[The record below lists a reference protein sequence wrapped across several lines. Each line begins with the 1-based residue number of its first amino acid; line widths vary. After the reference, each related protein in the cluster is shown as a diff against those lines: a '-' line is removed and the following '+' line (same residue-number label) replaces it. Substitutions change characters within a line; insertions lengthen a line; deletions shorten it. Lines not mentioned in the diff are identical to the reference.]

1 MHCKNYLA
9 LRELELDNPIST
21 FTSVRDFYI
30 SYLETAFRIDHPEIQ
45 SIRRALLEQVGTLS
59 TDVYLEPMQRYLD
72 CGLSISD
79 LRDEAQGAKWLPG
92 FTAKQR
98 DAVIGLCLA
107 GLLPR
112 RKNDPAKGRFNLYT
126 HQLQMLRRGVQ
137 PGHPGIVT
145 SGTGSGKTESFLLPV
160 LAQIAKEA
168 AGWPISPG
176 MASWQPWW
184 RDGKTAEPSY
194 MRDAEA
200 KQRPKAVRAI
210 ILYPMNA
217 LVEDQLVRMRR
228 ALDSDDAHS
237 EMDSHFG
244 GNRIFFGRYTS
255 ATPVTGWSKHPR
267 LHNAKE
273 KKRAARKAGELQEA
287 LSKLDETYESATK
300 QSDDSL
306 RFNFPR
312 MPGAEMVSR
321 WDMQRHPPDILITN
335 TSMLSTMLVREVEE
349 PIFEKTRS
357 WIESDPDA
365 YFYLVMDEL
374 HLQRG
379 TAGTEVC
386 YLLRNLLHRLGLDKA
401 ANRHKLRILASS
413 ASLPMEGALREQSL
427 EYLWGMFGES
437 GLPAGAG
444 RDDWAQAVVQGDVE
458 KQEPRRFTG
467 HLEPLCSA
475 VRGLAAAGSASSG
488 DLWRKAAAE
497 LGERDV
503 LASSPEAA
511 AYQAV
516 SAAAQLLYAGCVS
529 PAGELR
535 AASVSDIAKR
545 LFGEDAQA
553 NGGVDALIWLR
564 SAADRWREVF
574 DHSMDED
581 AAAALP
587 RFRVHTFIRALEG
600 LFVAPVPASQE
611 LHRQER
617 AKRLFGDL
625 TVESGARYGEREEEG
640 RRPRRVDL
648 LYCEC
653 CGTLFFGGRRSV
665 SDALPGRTEILPND
679 PDTDALPE
687 RAKSSIVE
695 QRSAEDYS
703 VFMPTME
710 RFWPIGSEGISE
722 DEAIG
727 RWSPAGYDPFTATIQ
742 PFSEGRGLDNALVAG
757 WHYQANES
765 HFSGDMP
772 RGQHS
777 PQSPGTALPFQCPA
791 CGTSYKRGK
800 GKLSPIRGFRVGF
813 AKTTQLLASSLM
825 SDLQRSNPSER
836 LVAFSD
842 SRQDAA
848 KAAFDLEG
856 GHHDDARREIVV
868 RLLLEM
874 LEKQPT
880 EDEIKARLASIQLRR
895 RELDRKEVDGTIT
908 PEEEEELDQLD
919 RARLALKSQ
928 KGSAPTGTVRLGD
941 LLEPEVPKAGELLH
955 PLLSALVSKG
965 IHPTDRTG
973 ISPVPDP
980 ASLPAGGLAFA
991 WQQLFS
997 PAGSGNWKWREGLA
1011 YESEMQRA
1019 RAEISEE
1026 LRRLVG
1032 LTVFSKTYFALE
1044 EAGWGY
1050 PCIPG
1055 ASNGSL
1061 SEAEIDAMLRVL
1073 GDSNRLIPQQFDGND
1088 TPWSVSRDV
1097 TGRLRKFVKARCDA
1111 VGGDLAA
1118 VLDSLLSAL
1127 QVAGHQG
1134 GLVQVQK
1141 LYFRPVKAESPYWRC
1156 DNCGRVHL
1164 HRGAGICTRCY
1175 EPLPQEAAGH
1185 AGELRSANFLGKQI
1199 QQSSGVRRMRCEE
1212 LTGMTVNPAA
1222 RLRRFKGIL
1231 IADDDDI
1238 LPSGVPGFEPDEG
1251 LDRKARVV
1259 DLLSV
1264 TTTMEVGVDIGDLRA
1279 VFQANMPPQR
1289 FNYQQRVGRAGRRG
1303 QAFSFVMTVCRSKSH
1318 DLHYFRHPSE
1328 ITGDPPPPPF
1338 LTLSL
1343 EMIAQRLVRKAWFVE
1358 AFRILRLETVTA
1370 GGAWPVD
1377 VIRRRD
1383 NHGEF
1388 FNVAWLAA
1396 NQAQWLPALRRALV
1410 KSSTERD
1417 TFALA
1422 CASGDR
1428 AKQKAILVPLAV
1440 DSAIASVKA
1449 VLADAAMQ
1457 GKGLAEAFAEKGMF
1471 PMYGMPTRTRDLA
1484 TRPYMNTD
1492 GKIAF
1497 ASMDRELDVAIQE
1510 FAPGKYLIQDKR
1522 RYFTAGFSGQLAAKL
1537 GRPNEFESRTQDL
1550 GELRTLLKCRVCE
1563 AWGSNTEDDANCPGC
1578 GTPLA
1583 EADSFKCYV
1592 PRGFIT
1598 SLVPKRASDDAEQ
1611 SLSAASKS
1619 SLAEAVVVDG
1629 TPEAGT
1635 NALLQFNAQAR
1646 CYRLNRGEYK
1656 DGSWGGFNVD
1666 QGRLSVPLRANGQ
1679 IHWIGADAVW
1689 IERGAAAAD
1698 VADRQ
1703 SQLLKRFRPGSAS
1716 EDGFFLA
1723 APKVTDSLVVAAQRI
1738 PDGLQL
1744 TRSPTAEQQTVLLT
1758 SGARAAVISA
1768 AFLLVNYVS
1777 RTILDIDP
1785 EEIEVLEPRVQRL
1798 KDGRAVPVLQLA
1810 DRLVNGAGLC
1820 DRLRQVG
1827 PGGEAIAIEAMRV
1840 LLNEGPGSPLTE
1852 MLAPKHRRE
1861 CLQACYRCLHRY
1873 GNQAYHGLLDW
1884 RLGLDA
1890 IALLLDSTYTAGLDG
1905 EFSAAG
1911 VRDWP
1916 GLSLSLAHEA
1926 ASLLGT
1932 NVQRAGNVPIF
1943 TLGEGAWG
1951 VVIHPFWHYDAVVQ
1965 ANPVLQKL
1973 KADGAQLHMV
1983 STFELSRRMGASVAR
1998 LRWQANAGELLA

>member
-1 MHCKNYLA
+1 M
-9 LRELELDNPIST
+9 DNPIST
-21 FTSVRDFYI
+21 FASVRDFYI

-45 SIRRALLEQVGTLS
+45 AIRRTLLEKAGTLS
-59 TDVYLEPMQRYLD
+59 TDAYLEPMQKYLD
-72 CGLSISD
+72 YGISVSD
-79 LRDEAQGAKWLPG
+79 LRDDAEGQKWLAG
-92 FTAKQR
+92 FSRQQR
-98 DAVIGLCLA
+98 DAFVALCLA

-112 RKNDPAKGRFNLYT
+112 SKSDPAKGRFNLYT
-126 HQLQMLRRGVQ
+126 HQLHMLRRGVQ
-137 PGHPGIVT
+137 SGQPGIVT

-160 LAQIAKEA
+160 LARIAKEA
-168 AGWPISPG
+168 GGWPSSPA

-184 RDGKTAEPSY
+184 RGGQKAEPSF

-228 ALDSDDAHS
+228 ALDSDEAHF
-237 EMDSHFG
+237 EMDRHFG

-255 ATPVTGWSKHPR
+255 ATPVTGWPKHPR
-267 LHNAKE
+267 LRDAKE
-273 KKRAARKAGELQEA
+273 KKRAARKASELQNA
-287 LSKLDETYESATK
+287 LNKLDETYDAASG
-300 QSDDSL
+300 QGDDSL

-349 PIFEKTRS
+349 PIFEQTRS

-386 YLLRNLLHRLGLDKA
+386 YLLRNLLHRLGLDKE
-401 ANRHKLRILASS
+401 ANRHKLRVLASS

-444 RDDWAQAVVQGDVE
+444 RDAWEQSVVQGDVD
-458 KQEPRRFTG
+458 KPASRRFTG
-467 HLEPLCSA
+467 RLEPLCAA
-475 VRGLAAAGSASSG
+475 VRGLVEASTAPSDVLWRQAATELGWCAGGVSSG
-488 DLWRKAAAE
+488 E
-497 LGERDV
+497 E
-503 LASSPEAA
+503 A

-516 SAAAQLLYAGCVS
+516 SAAAQLLHAGCIS
-529 PAGELR
+529 ASGELR
-535 AASVSDIAKR
+535 AASVPDIAQR
-545 LFGEDAQA
+545 LFGQDVLARD
-553 NGGVDALIWLR
+553 GVDALIWLR
-564 SAADRWREVF
+564 SAADRWKGFFGR
-574 DHSMDED
+574 SLDED
-581 AAAALP
+581 AAGALP
-587 RFRVHTFIRALEG
+587 RFRVHAFMRALEG
-600 LFVAPVPASQE
+600 LFVAPVSAPRE
-611 LHRQER
+611 LPRNER
-617 AKRLFGDL
+617 AQRLFGDL
-625 TVESGARYGEREEEG
+625 TVESGARYGEREEGG

-703 VFMPTME
+703 IFMPTME
-710 RFWPIGSEGISE
+710 RFWPLGNEDISE

-727 RWSPAGYDPFTATIQ
+727 RWTPAAYDPFTATIQ
-742 PFSEGRGLDNALVAG
+742 PFTEGRVLDAPLVAG
-757 WHYQANES
+757 WQYQANGS
-765 HFSGDMP
+765 DFSGDMP
-772 RGQHS
+772 RGQDS
-777 PQSPGTALPFQCPA
+777 PQSAGTALPFQCPA
-791 CGTSYKRGK
+791 CGTSYRRGK

-825 SDLQRSNPSER
+825 GELQRSNSTER

-868 RLLLEM
+868 RLLLDM
-874 LEKQPT
+874 LKQQPT
-880 EDEIKARLASIQLRR
+880 EDGIRARLAEIKVRR
-895 RELDRKEVDGTIT
+895 SELEKKEDDGTIT
-908 PEEEEELDQLD
+908 PEEAHEEDQLY
-919 RARLALKSQ
+919 REKVALQNQRGTTSN
-928 KGSAPTGTVRLGD
+928 GTVRLGD
-941 LLEPEVPKAGELLH
+941 LLEPEVPKAGEILH

-973 ISPVPDP
+973 ISPIPDP

-997 PAGSGNWKWREGLA
+997 PAGSDSWKWREGAA
-1011 YESEMQRA
+1011 YEAEMQRA
-1019 RAEISEE
+1019 RAEIAEE

-1050 PCIPG
+1050 PSIPG
-1055 ASNGSL
+1055 ASSSSL
-1061 SEAEIDAMLRVL
+1061 SEGDTDAMLRVL

-1088 TPWSVSRDV
+1088 TPWGGHRDV
-1097 TGRLRKFVKARCDA
+1097 KGRLRKFVKARCEA
-1111 VGGDLAA
+1111 FGGDPAG
-1118 VLDSLLSAL
+1118 VLDSLLSVL

-1134 GLVQVQK
+1134 ALVQVQK
-1141 LYFRPVKAESPYWRC
+1141 LHFKPVKAESPYWRC
-1156 DNCGRVHL
+1156 ENCGRVHL
-1164 HRGAGICTRCY
+1164 HLGARICTRCY
-1175 EPLPQEAAGH
+1175 KPLHEDATGQAGD
-1185 AGELRSANFLGKQI
+1185 LRNANFLGKQI
-1199 QQSSGVRRMRCEE
+1199 QQSAGVRRMRCEE

-1238 LPSGVPGFEPDEG
+1238 LPSGVQGFEPDEE

-1328 ITGDPPPPPF
+1328 ITGNPPPPPF

-1358 AFRILRLETVTA
+1358 AFRLLRIETVAA
-1370 GGAWPVD
+1370 GSAWPVD
-1377 VIRRRD
+1377 GLRRRD

-1388 FNVAWLAA
+1388 FSVAWLDA
-1396 NQAQWLPALRRALV
+1396 NRAQWLPAIRRSLV
-1410 KSSTERD
+1410 QSSKERD

-1422 CASGDR
+1422 CAAGDR
-1428 AKQKAILVPLAV
+1428 VKQQAILAPLTV
-1440 DSAIASVKA
+1440 DGAIVSFEA

-1457 GKGLAEAFAEKGMF
+1457 GKGLAEAFAEQGMF

-1484 TRPYMNTD
+1484 TRPFMNKD

-1522 RYFTAGFSGQLAAKL
+1522 RYFTAGFSGQLAAKP
-1537 GRPNEFESRTQDL
+1537 GKSNEFQSWTQDL
-1550 GELRTLLKCRVCE
+1550 GEQRSLLKCRVCE
-1563 AWGSNTEDDANCPGC
+1563 AWGSPAEEDASCPGC
-1578 GTPLA
+1578 GTSLSEA
-1583 EADSFKCYV
+1583 EQYKCFV

-1598 SLVPKRASDDAEQ
+1598 SLVPKRADDDAEQ

-1629 TPEAGT
+1629 TSELGT

-1656 DGSWGGFNVD
+1656 DGAWSGFNAD

-1679 IHWIGADAVW
+1679 VQWVAADGVW
-1689 IERGAAAAD
+1689 IERAASAAD
-1698 VADRQ
+1698 VGDRQ
-1703 SQLLKRFRPGSAS
+1703 TQLARRFMPSSVA
-1716 EDGFFLA
+1716 EEGFFLA
-1723 APKVTDSLVVAAQRI
+1723 APKVTDSLVIAAQYI

-1744 TRSPTAEQQTVLLT
+1744 TRSPASDQPSVLLT
-1758 SGARAAVISA
+1758 AGARAAVISA
-1768 AFLLVNYVS
+1768 AFLIVNYVS
-1777 RTILDIDP
+1777 RTLLDIDP

-1827 PGGEAIAIEAMRV
+1827 PGGEAIIVEAMRV
-1840 LLNEGPGSPLTE
+1840 LLSEGPESPLVE
-1852 MLAPKHRRE
+1852 MLVAKHRDE

-1890 IALLLDSTYTAGLDG
+1890 IALLLDKNYTAGLDG
-1905 EFSAAG
+1905 DFSAPG
-1911 VRDWP
+1911 IRDWSK
-1916 GLSLSLAHEA
+1916 LSQSLANEA
-1926 ASLLGT
+1926 GSLFGAD
-1932 NVQRAGNVPIF
+1932 VKQAGNVPMF
-1943 TLGEGAWG
+1943 TLGDGAWG
-1951 VVIHPFWHYDAVVQ
+1951 VVIHPFWRHDAVLQ
-1965 ANPVLQKL
+1965 ANPELQKL
-1973 KADGAQLHMV
+1973 KASGAQLQMV
-1983 STFELSRRMGASVAR
+1983 STFDLSRRMGASVAR
-1998 LRWQANAGELLA
+1998 LRWQASAAESVE

>member
-1 MHCKNYLA
+1 M
-9 LRELELDNPIST
+9 DNPIST
-21 FTSVRDFYI
+21 FASVRDFYI

-45 SIRRALLEQVGTLS
+45 AIRRKLLEQAGTLS
-59 TDVYLEPMQRYLD
+59 TDAFLEPMQKYSD
-72 CGLSISD
+72 IGITVSD
-79 LRDEAQGAKWLPG
+79 LRGEAQGKEWLPG
-92 FTAKQR
+92 VTQKQR
-98 DAVIGLCLA
+98 DAFVALCLA

-112 RKNDPAKGRFNLYT
+112 SKSDPTKGRFNLYT
-126 HQLQMLRRGVQ
+126 HQLNMLKRGVQ
-137 PGHPGIVT
+137 PGQPGIVT

-160 LAQIAKEA
+160 LAQITKEA
-168 AGWPISPG
+168 VGWPSSPG
-176 MASWQPWW
+176 MASWQSWW
-184 RDGKTAEPSY
+184 RGGKNAEASF

-228 ALDSDDAHS
+228 ALDSDEAHL
-237 EMDSHFG
+237 EMDRHFG

-267 LHNAKE
+267 LRDANE
-273 KKRAARKAGELQEA
+273 KKRAARKAGELQDA
-287 LSKLDETYESATK
+287 LSKLDETYEAARG
-300 QSDDSL
+300 QGDDSL

-349 PIFEKTRS
+349 PIFEQTRS

-386 YLLRNLLHRLGLDKA
+386 YLLRNLLHRLGLDKE

-427 EYLWGMFGES
+427 EYLWGMFAES

-444 RDDWAQAVVQGDVE
+444 RDAWAQSVVQGDTE
-458 KQEPRRFTG
+458 KLEPRRFTG
-467 HLEPLCSA
+467 RLESLCAA
-475 VRGLAAAGSASSG
+475 VHGLAVADTVSSEA
-488 DLWRKAAAE
+488 LWRQAAAE
-497 LGERDV
+497 LGCNAGS
-503 LASSPEAA
+503 ASGAEEA

-516 SAAAQLLYAGCVS
+516 SAAAQLLHAGCIS
-529 PAGELR
+529 PERELR
-535 AASVSDIAKR
+535 AASVNDIAMR
-545 LFGEDAQA
+545 VFGQDVLARSA
-553 NGGVDALIWLR
+553 VDALIWLR
-564 SAADRWREVF
+564 SSSDRW
-574 DHSMDED
+574 MDFFGHPLDEE
-581 AAAALP
+581 AAGALP
-587 RFRVHTFIRALEG
+587 RFRVHAFMRALEG
-600 LFVAPVPASQE
+600 LFVAPMPAPQE
-611 LHRQER
+611 LPRHER
-617 AKRLFGDL
+617 ALRLFGDL
-625 TVESGARYGEREEEG
+625 SVESGARYGERLEAG
-640 RRPRRVDL
+640 KRPRRVDL

-653 CGTLFFGGRRSV
+653 CGTLFFGGRKSA

-679 PDTDALPE
+679 PDSDALPE

-703 VFMPTME
+703 IFMPTME
-710 RFWPIGSEGISE
+710 RFWPIGNEDVSE
-722 DEAIG
+722 DDAIG
-727 RWSPAGYDPFTATIQ
+727 RWSPAAYDPFTATIQ
-742 PFSEGRGLDNALVAG
+742 PFSEGRGLNASLVAG
-757 WHYQANES
+757 WHYQANGPD
-765 HFSGDMP
+765 FSGDMP
-772 RGQHS
+772 RGQDS

-825 SDLQRSNPSER
+825 GELQRSNPMER

-874 LEKQPT
+874 LKQQPT
-880 EDEIKARLASIQLRR
+880 DEAIKQRLADILQRR
-895 RELDRKEVDGTIT
+895 RELDKRAEEETIT
-908 PEEEEELDQLD
+908 QEEEDELDQLD
-919 RARLALKSQ
+919 RERLALKNQ
-928 KGSAPTGTVRLGD
+928 KGSAPAGTVRLGD
-941 LLEPEVPKAGELLH
+941 LLEPEMPKAGQLLH

-973 ISPVPDP
+973 ISAVPDP

-997 PAGSGNWKWREGLA
+997 PAGSGQWKWREGVA
-1011 YESEMQRA
+1011 YEAEMQRA

-1055 ASNGSL
+1055 ASSGSL
-1061 SEAEIDAMLRVL
+1061 SEADIAAMLRVL

-1088 TPWSVSRDV
+1088 TPWTAHRDV
-1097 TGRLRKFVKARCDA
+1097 TGRLRKFVKARCEA
-1111 VGGDLAA
+1111 FGGDPATL
-1118 VLDSLLSAL
+1118 LDSLLSAL

-1134 GLVQVQK
+1134 GLAQVQK
-1141 LYFRPVKAESPYWRC
+1141 LHFKPVKAESPFWRC
-1156 DNCGRVHL
+1156 GNCGRVHL

-1175 EPLPQEAAGH
+1175 EPLPDDTTGQ
-1185 AGELRSANFLGKQI
+1185 AGELRNANFLGKQI
-1199 QQSSGVRRMRCEE
+1199 QQSAGVRRMRCEE

-1238 LPSGVPGFEPDEG
+1238 LPSGVRGFEPDEE

-1303 QAFSFVMTVCRSKSH
+1303 QAFSFVLTVCRSKSH
-1318 DLHYFRHPSE
+1318 DLHYFRHPNE

-1343 EMIAQRLVRKAWFVE
+1343 EMIAQRLVRKVWFVE
-1358 AFRILRLETVTA
+1358 AFRLLRQDTVAA
-1370 GGAWPVD
+1370 GRSWPVD
-1377 VIRRRD
+1377 GIRRRD

-1388 FNVAWLAA
+1388 FSVAWLDA
-1396 NQAQWLPALRRALV
+1396 NRAEWLPAIRRALAQ
-1410 KSSTERD
+1410 SSMERD

-1422 CASGDR
+1422 CAAGDP
-1428 AKQKAILVPLAV
+1428 AKLQAILAPLTV
-1440 DSAIASVKA
+1440 DGAIASVEA
-1449 VLADAAMQ
+1449 VLADAAMV
-1457 GKGLAEAFAEKGMF
+1457 GKGLAEAFAEQGLF

-1484 TRPYMNTD
+1484 TRPFMNKE

-1522 RYFTAGFSGQLAAKL
+1522 RYFTAGFSGQLAAKP
-1537 GRPNEFESRTQDL
+1537 GKSNEFESRTQDL
-1550 GELRTLLKCRVCE
+1550 GELRLLLKCRVCE
-1563 AWGSNTEDDANCPGC
+1563 AWGSLAEDDACCPGC
-1578 GTPLA
+1578 GTSLA
-1583 EADSFKCYV
+1583 EAERFKCFV

-1598 SLVPKRASDDAEQ
+1598 SLVPKRADDDAEQ
-1611 SLSAASKS
+1611 SLSASSKS
-1619 SLAEAVVVDG
+1619 SLAEAVVIDG
-1629 TPEAGT
+1629 VPETST
-1635 NALLQFNAQAR
+1635 NASLQFNAQAR

-1656 DGSWGGFNVD
+1656 DNAWSGFNAD
-1666 QGRLSVPLRANGQ
+1666 QGRLRVPLRANGQ
-1679 IHWIGADAVW
+1679 AQWVTADGVW
-1689 IERGAAAAD
+1689 IERAAAIAD
-1698 VADRQ
+1698 VGERQ
-1703 SQLLKRFRPGSAS
+1703 NLLAKRFWPSSAA
-1716 EDGFFLA
+1716 EERFFLA
-1723 APKVTDSLVVAAQRI
+1723 APKVTDSLVITAHHI
-1738 PDGLQL
+1738 PDKLQL
-1744 TRSPTAEQQTVLLT
+1744 TRSPASDQPTVLLT
-1758 SGARAAVISA
+1758 AGARAALISA
-1768 AFLLVNYVS
+1768 AFLIVNHVS
-1777 RTILDIDP
+1777 RTLLDIDP
-1785 EEIEVLEPRVQRL
+1785 EEIEVLEPRVQLL

-1827 PGGEAIAIEAMRV
+1827 TGGEAIIVEAMRV
-1840 LLNEGPGSPLTE
+1840 LLNEGPGSPLAE
-1852 MLAPKHRRE
+1852 MLAVKHRDE
-1861 CLQACYRCLHRY
+1861 CLHACYRCLHRY

-1890 IALLLDSTYTAGLDG
+1890 ISLLLDKNYTAGLDG
-1905 EFSAAG
+1905 DFSSPG

-1916 GLSLSLAHEA
+1916 KLSQSLANEA
-1926 ASLLGT
+1926 ASLFGGDV
-1932 NVQRAGNVPIF
+1932 NQAGNVPVF
-1943 TLGEGAWG
+1943 TLGERAWG
-1951 VVIHPFWHYDAVVQ
+1951 VVIHPFWRHDAVVQ
-1965 ANPVLQKL
+1965 ANPALQKL
-1973 KADGAQLHMV
+1973 KANGAQLQMV
-1983 STFELSRRMGASVAR
+1983 STFDLSRRMGASVTR
-1998 LRWQANAGELLA
+1998 LRWQINALGSVV

>member
-1 MHCKNYLA
+1 M
-9 LRELELDNPIST
+9 DNPIST
-21 FTSVRDFYI
+21 FASVRDFYI

-45 SIRRALLEQVGTLS
+45 SIRRTLLEQAGTLS
-59 TDVYLEPMQRYLD
+59 TDAYLEPMQRYLD
-72 CGLSISD
+72 CGFSISD
-79 LRDEAQGAKWLPG
+79 LRNEAEGRTWLPG
-92 FTAKQR
+92 LTAKQR
-98 DAVIGLCLA
+98 DAFISLCLA

-112 RKNDPAKGRFNLYT
+112 SKSDPAKGRFNLYA

-137 PGHPGIVT
+137 TGHPGIVT

-168 AGWPISPG
+168 AGWPASPA

-184 RDGKTAEPSY
+184 RSGQAADPSS
-194 MRDAEA
+194 MRDVEA

-228 ALDSDDAHS
+228 ALDSDEAHL
-237 EMDSHFG
+237 EMDRHFG

-255 ATPVTGWSKHPR
+255 ATPVTGWQKHPR
-267 LHNAKE
+267 LRDAKE
-273 KKRAARKAGELQEA
+273 KKRAARKAGELEEA
-287 LSKLDETYESATK
+287 LSKLDDTYEAASK
-300 QSDDSL
+300 QSDESL

-349 PIFEKTRS
+349 PIFEQTRR
-357 WIESDPDA
+357 WIDSDPDA

-386 YLLRNLLHRLGLDKA
+386 YLLRNLLHRLGLDKEG
-401 ANRHKLRILASS
+401 NRHKLRILASS

-427 EYLWGMFGES
+427 EYLWGMFGDS
-437 GLPAGAG
+437 GLPAEAG
-444 RDDWAQAVVQGDVE
+444 RDAWAQCVVQGDVE
-458 KQEPRRFTG
+458 KLEPRRFTG
-467 HLEPLCSA
+467 RLELLCAAVSGLADTSAVFSDAMWRQAAVELGCSA
-475 VRGLAAAGSASSG
+475 GPASS
-488 DLWRKAAAE
+488 E
-497 LGERDV
+497 EDV
-503 LASSPEAA
+503 

-516 SAAAQLLYAGCVS
+516 SAAAQLLHAGCIS
-529 PAGELR
+529 SAGELR
-535 AASVSDIAKR
+535 AASVSDIAVR
-545 LFGEDAQA
+545 LFGQDTLARSA
-553 NGGVDALIWLR
+553 VDALIWLR
-564 SAADRWREVF
+564 SAADRWGSVF
-574 DHSMDED
+574 GHPLDDD
-581 AAAALP
+581 ATGALP
-587 RFRVHTFIRALEG
+587 RFRVHAFMRALEG
-600 LFVAPVPASQE
+600 LFVAPLPAPQE
-611 LHRQER
+611 QLRHER
-617 AKRLFGDL
+617 AQRLFGDL
-625 TVESGARYGEREEEG
+625 TVESGARYGERQERG
-640 RRPRRVDL
+640 KRPRRVDM

-665 SDALPGRTEILPND
+665 SDSFPGRTEILPND

-695 QRSAEDYS
+695 QRSADDYS
-703 VFMPTME
+703 IFMPTME
-710 RFWPIGSEGISE
+710 RFWPIGSEDISD
-722 DEAIG
+722 DESIG
-727 RWSPAGYDPFTATIQ
+727 KWSPAAYDPFTATIQ
-742 PFSEGRGLDNALVAG
+742 RFSEGRDLDSSLVAG
-757 WHYQANES
+757 WHYQANDAD
-765 HFSGDMP
+765 FSGDMP
-772 RGQHS
+772 RGQDS
-777 PQSPGTALPFQCPA
+777 PQSVGTALPFQCPA
-791 CGTSYKRGK
+791 CGTSYRRGK

-825 SDLQRSNPSER
+825 GELQKSNPAER

-880 EDEIKARLASIQLRR
+880 EDGLKKRLAEIQLRR
-895 RELDRKEVDGTIT
+895 RELDKKAEDETIL
-908 PEEEEELDQLD
+908 PSEEDELDQLD
-919 RARLALKSQ
+919 RERLALKNQ
-928 KGSAPTGTVRLGD
+928 KGSSPAGTVRLGD

-980 ASLPAGGLAFA
+980 ASLPAGGLVFA

-997 PAGSGNWKWREGLA
+997 PAGSDNWKWREGSA
-1011 YESEMQRA
+1011 YEAEMQRA
-1019 RAEISEE
+1019 RAEITEE

-1055 ASNGSL
+1055 ANSGSL
-1061 SEAEIDAMLRVL
+1061 SEADIDAMLRVL
-1073 GDSNRLIPQQFDGND
+1073 GDSNRLIPQQFEGND
-1088 TPWSVSRDV
+1088 MPWTSSREV
-1097 TGRLRKFVKARCDA
+1097 TGRLRKFVKARCEA
-1111 VGGDLAA
+1111 FGGDPAT

-1127 QVAGHQG
+1127 QLAGHQG
-1134 GLVQVQK
+1134 GLAQVQK
-1141 LYFRPVKAESPYWRC
+1141 LHFRPVKAETPYLRC
-1156 DNCGRVHL
+1156 KNCGRIHL

-1175 EPLPQEAAGH
+1175 EPLPQEASGQ
-1185 AGELRSANFLGKQI
+1185 AGELRDANFLGKRI
-1199 QQSSGVRRMRCEE
+1199 QQSAGVRRMRCEE

-1238 LPSGVPGFEPDEG
+1238 LPSGVSGFEPDEE

-1343 EMIAQRLVRKAWFVE
+1343 EMIAQRLVRKVWFVE
-1358 AFRILRLETVTA
+1358 AFRLLRLETVAA

-1377 VIRRRD
+1377 TIRQRD

-1388 FNVAWLAA
+1388 FSVAWLDA
-1396 NQAQWLPALRRALV
+1396 NRTQWLPAIRRCLV
-1410 KSSTERD
+1410 QASTGRD

-1422 CASGDR
+1422 CAAGDLD
-1428 AKQKAILVPLAV
+1428 KQQEILVPLTV
-1440 DSAIASVKA
+1440 DSAIASVEV
-1449 VLADAAMQ
+1449 VLSDAAMQ
-1457 GKGLAEAFAEKGMF
+1457 GKGLAEAFAEQGLF

-1484 TRPYMNTD
+1484 TRPYMNKD

-1522 RYFTAGFSGQLAAKL
+1522 RYFTAGFSGQLAVKP
-1537 GRPNEFESRTQDL
+1537 GKSNEFESRTQDL

-1563 AWGSNTEDDANCPGC
+1563 AWGSQAADGESCLGC
-1578 GTPLA
+1578 GTTLA
-1583 EADSFKCYV
+1583 EAENFKCFV

-1598 SLVPKRASDDAEQ
+1598 SLVPKRADDDAEQ

-1619 SLAEAVVVDG
+1619 SLAEAVVIDG
-1629 TPEAGT
+1629 TGEPGT
-1635 NALLQFNAQAR
+1635 NALLQFNGQAR

-1656 DGSWGGFNVD
+1656 DGAWTGFNAD

-1679 IHWIGADAVW
+1679 TYWVAAEGVW
-1689 IERGAAAAD
+1689 VDREAAAAD
-1698 VADRQ
+1698 VGDRQ
-1703 SQLLKRFRPGSAS
+1703 SQLLRRFRPGSAT

-1723 APKVTDSLVVAAQRI
+1723 APKVTDSLVIATQHI

-1744 TRSPTAEQQTVLLT
+1744 TRSPVADTPTVLLT
-1758 SGARAAVISA
+1758 AGARAAVISA
-1768 AFLLVNYVS
+1768 AFLIVNYVS

-1827 PGGEAIAIEAMRV
+1827 PGGEAIIVDSMRV
-1840 LLNEGPGSPLTE
+1840 LINEGPGSPLVE
-1852 MLAPKHRRE
+1852 MLAAKHRNE

-1890 IALLLDSTYTAGLDG
+1890 IALLLDSSYTAGLDG
-1905 EFSAAG
+1905 HFTAPG

-1916 GLSLSLAHEA
+1916 MLSLSLANEA
-1926 ASLLGT
+1926 ASLFGAD
-1932 NVQRAGNVPIF
+1932 VKQAGNVPIF
-1943 TLGEGAWG
+1943 TLGKDAWG
-1951 VVIHPFWHYDAVVQ
+1951 VVIHPFWRHDAVIQ
-1965 ANPVLQKL
+1965 ANPELQKL
-1973 KADGAQLHMV
+1973 KAGGAQLQMV
-1983 STFELSRRMGASVAR
+1983 STFDLSRRMGASVAR
-1998 LRWQANAGELLA
+1998 LRWQANAAD